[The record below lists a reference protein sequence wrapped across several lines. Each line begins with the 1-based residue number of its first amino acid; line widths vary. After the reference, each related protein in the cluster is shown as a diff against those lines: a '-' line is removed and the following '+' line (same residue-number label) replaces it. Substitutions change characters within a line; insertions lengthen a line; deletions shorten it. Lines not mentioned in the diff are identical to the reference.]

1 MAGRI
6 RSIKPEILEDEK
18 TAALSHLEWRLFV
31 SLWLVA
37 DDYGN
42 VRGEPAYLLAQTLWA
57 SEETRDSVL
66 DALKALVRDGLVAP
80 YIVRGQSYLHVTG
93 WDRHQKVDKPG
104 KPRMP
109 GPAEAEPEH
118 SGTLT
123 DDSRDRREFPLAYLD
138 SLAPDLRPPTIDLER
153 SGSRESLA
161 LSLAEHR
168 SKQKRAAQLQDTW
181 TPDTSE
187 ANRSAEAEASRRG
200 VNPVRELEKLRDWA
214 RGKGVT
220 RKDWNAQWRNWLRG
234 ARPEFANGSWNGAR
248 QKPPLRL
255 TSASDEPDLSY
266 DPNKS

>member
-31 SLWLVA
+31 SLWLIA

-42 VRGEPAYLLAQTLWA
+42 LRGDASYVCAQTLWA
-57 SEETRDSVL
+57 ARETRDSVL
-66 DALKALVRDGLVAP
+66 DAIKALVHEGLLVA
-80 YIVRGQSYLHVTG
+80 YCVRGQSYLHVTG

-118 SGTLT
+118 SGTPRH
-123 DDSRDRREFPLAYLD
+123 DSRDSREFPPE
-138 SLAPDLRPPTIDLER
+138 SLASLETDLRPPIIDLER

-161 LSLAEHR
+161 LSIAEAR
-168 SKQKRAAQLQDTW
+168 TRQKRAVQLQDTW
-181 TPDTSE
+181 EPDRSPP
-187 ANRSAEAEASRRG
+187 NLSAEAEALQRG
-200 VNPVRELEKLRDWA
+200 VTPVLELVKLRDWA
-214 RGKGVT
+214 RSKGVA

-234 ARPEFANGSWNGAR
+234 AKPGLAIGSWGGTRTPKKLVMHAI
-248 QKPPLRL
+248 
-255 TSASDEPDLSY
+255 SDEPNLSY
-266 DPNKS
+266 DPTKT